1 MNRLSAVAVLLA
13 AMLVLPALVPI
24 GAALCPAAEAEII
37 QPNIPLRPT
46 KTVFLYARDAAAAL
60 RELPDPVFSE
70 NAETL
75 GLEQAELAGFTEKED
90 MVHDWGC
97 LAYIAENARFDIY
110 LPEKCNGRMV
120 VICPGGGYG
129 GLNCYSEG
137 LYVAEWMVNRGIA
150 AVVAKHRLPNG
161 HCGIPLADMHIIM
174 HYLRGHSAE
183 WGVEQIGVI
192 GFSAG
197 GHMAASLATLY
208 EDAAA
213 RPDFQ
218 ILVYPVVS
226 FFSDREGDVGTGINL
241 VGSDSSCCG
250 DVCCSD
256 GCCRRAGQHEL
267 LLRKYSLIDKI
278 TADTP
283 PAYMIM
289 WCDDPLVSPLNAT
302 EYYSELLRNGVNA
315 EMHVLNLGKHG
326 FGFSSSADTF
336 DHLRDARPF
345 FSASLERW
353 IVSL

>member
-1 MNRLSAVAVLLA
+1 MKRLSAVAVLLA
-13 AMLVLPALVPI
+13 AMFVLPALVST

-110 LPEKCNGRMV
+110 LPEKCNGKMV

-129 GLNCYSEG
+129 GLNAYTEG
-137 LYVAEWMVNRGIA
+137 LYVAEWMVSRGIA

-161 HCGIPLADMHIIM
+161 HWQIPLTDMHIIM
-174 HYLRGHSAE
+174 HYLRGHSAG

-208 EDAAA
+208 QDAAA

-226 FFSDREGDVGTGINL
+226 FFSDKEGDVGTGRYLIQYE
-241 VGSDSSCCG
+241 DEEE
-250 DVCCSD
+250 
-256 GCCRRAGQHEL
+256 RAEL
-267 LLRKYSLIDKI
+267 LRHYSLIDKVN
-278 TADTP
+278 AGTP
-283 PAYMIM
+283 PAYIIM
-289 WCDDPLVSPLNAT
+289 WCDDPLVSPRNAT
-302 EYYSELLRNGVNA
+302 EYYAALLQHGVRS
-315 EMHVLNLGKHG
+315 EMHILNLGKHG
-326 FGFSSSADTF
+326 FGFTSSADTF
-336 DHLRDARPF
+336 DHLHDARPV

-353 IVSL
+353 LGSLL